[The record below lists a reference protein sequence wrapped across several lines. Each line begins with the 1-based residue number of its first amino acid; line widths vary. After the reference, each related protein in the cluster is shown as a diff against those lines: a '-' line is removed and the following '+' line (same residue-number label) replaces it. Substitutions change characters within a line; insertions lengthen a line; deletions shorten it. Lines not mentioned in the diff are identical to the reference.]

1 MGEDSTLD
9 VHHWS
14 QQYSKSF
21 EVFPAAEQ
29 KSTIPNTGI
38 PSLSLNHN
46 SPKNLNL
53 QYYLERKPLNRT
65 DIVIWHDILS
75 NSLTPHHSNNNKPL
89 TIDELIQALIT
100 IKHRV
105 KAIVYTRKF
114 GTKELFEVLWK
125 STGILTINIRT
136 HLLSKKKRNSNRYKH
151 QLLENHTEVE
161 IECSLLKIVFDHRKN
176 LRRLT
181 LKKNLK
187 HANGPPKN
195 ALEVKEETNKG

>member
-1 MGEDSTLD
+1 MYIIGASNIARALK
-9 VHHWS
+9 
-14 QQYSKSF
+14 YSPQLNKR
-21 EVFPAAEQ
+21 VQ
-29 KSTIPNTGI
+29 CRITGI

-46 SPKNLNL
+46 SPKNLNH

-75 NSLTPHHSNNNKPL
+75 NSLTPHHSNNNKLL

-114 GTKELFEVLWK
+114 GTKELFEVIWK

-136 HLLSKKKRNSNRYKH
+136 HLLTKRKQNSNRYKH
-151 QLLENHTEVE
+151 QLLENHPEVE

-181 LKKNLK
+181 LKKRSQTRKRPSKKRPGSQRRN
-187 HANGPPKN
+187 N
-195 ALEVKEETNKG
+195 

>member
-1 MGEDSTLD
+1 MYIIGANNIARALKFSPQLNKR
-9 VHHWS
+9 V
-14 QQYSKSF
+14 QYR
-21 EVFPAAEQ
+21 
-29 KSTIPNTGI
+29 ITGI

-53 QYYLERKPLNRT
+53 QYYLERKPLNMT
-65 DIVIWHDILS
+65 DIVFWHNILS

-89 TIDELIQALIT
+89 TIDEMIQALIT

-105 KAIVYTRKF
+105 KVIVYTRKF
-114 GTKELFEVLWK
+114 GTKELFEVIWN

-136 HLLSKKKRNSNRYKH
+136 HLLSKRKQNSNRYKH
-151 QLLENHTEVE
+151 QLLENHPEVE
-161 IECSLLKIVFDHRKN
+161 IEFSLLKIVFDHRKK

-181 LKKNLK
+181 LKKKDLK

-195 ALEVKEETNKG
+195 ALEVKEETRKG